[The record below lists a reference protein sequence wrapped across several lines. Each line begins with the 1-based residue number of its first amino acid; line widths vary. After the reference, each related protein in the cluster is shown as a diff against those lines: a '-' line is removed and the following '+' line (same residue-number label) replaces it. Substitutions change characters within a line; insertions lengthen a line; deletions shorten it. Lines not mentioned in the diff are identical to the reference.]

1 MKANVF
7 QKALIILALALLG
20 SSGLRAQ
27 TTVLQF
33 NRWIPPTHF
42 VQTEVL
48 ARWAADVEKVT
59 EGRVKVQVPS
69 SSLGAPPRQ
78 FDLAAQGVA
87 DIVWGV
93 QGYTPER
100 FTSSELAELPFLSD
114 SAEALSV
121 AFWRTHQK
129 YFDTAK
135 EYAGV
140 KLLSVHV
147 QPPGELFAKDRPLR
161 NLADIKGLKIRVVN
175 PASGALAEAMGGVA
189 VSAPV
194 TKLYEVLS
202 HGVVDGTF
210 LTTDGVPQFKL
221 NDLIKHRM
229 TVVGGFYNSAFFL
242 AMNPKSWDRLSKR
255 DQQAVESISGEAF
268 AKRIGRAWDEKQVA
282 AEKQLQQQG
291 VQHTR
296 IDGEMLQD
304 LKRRLSG
311 AEQASIKAATAKGI
325 DGEAALKMIRTEV
338 VNYIKN

>member
-1 MKANVF
+1 MRAYVI
-7 QKALIILALALLG
+7 QKSLLVLVLALLG
-20 SSGLRAQ
+20 SSGVRAQ

-48 ARWAADVEKVT
+48 NRWAADVEKVT
-59 EGRVKVQVPS
+59 EGRVKIQIPS

-100 FTSSELAELPFLSD
+100 FTSSESVELPFLSD

-121 AFWRTHQK
+121 AFWRAQQK
-129 YFDTAK
+129 YFDKAK

-147 QPPGELFAKDRPLR
+147 QPPGELFTKDRPLR
-161 NLADIKGLKIRVVN
+161 NLDDIKGLKIRVVN
-175 PASGALAEAMGGVA
+175 PSTGALAKAMGGVA

-221 NDLIKHRM
+221 TDLIKHRM

-242 AMNPKSWDRLSKR
+242 AMNQKSWDRLSKQ
-255 DQQAVESISGEAF
+255 DQQAIEQISGEAF

-282 AEKQLQQQG
+282 AAKQLQQQG
-291 VQHTR
+291 VPHTR

-311 AEQASIKAATAKGI
+311 SERAWIKVAAEKGI
-325 DGEAALKMIRTEV
+325 DAEAALKMIRAEV
-338 VNYIKN
+338 ANYGKN

>member
-1 MKANVF
+1 MRTR
-7 QKALIILALALLG
+7 LIGKTLLVLVLALPGAG
-20 SSGLRAQ
+20 VVQAQ

-48 ARWAADVEKVT
+48 NRWAADVETVT
-59 EGRVKVQVPS
+59 EGRVKVQIPS

-87 DIVWGV
+87 DIAWGV
-93 QGYTPER
+93 QGYTPGR
-100 FTSSELAELPFLSD
+100 FTSSEGAELPFLSD

-129 YFDTAK
+129 HFEMAN

-140 KLLSVHV
+140 KLLSLHV
-147 QPPGELFAKDRPLR
+147 QPPGELFTKDRPLR
-161 NLADIKGLKIRVVN
+161 NLADIVGLKIRVVN
-175 PASGALAEAMGGVA
+175 PATGALAEALGGVA

-194 TKLYEVLS
+194 TKLYELLS

-221 NDLIKHRM
+221 TDHVKYRM

-242 AMNPKSWDRLSKR
+242 AMNQRSWDRLSAHN
-255 DQQAVESISGEAF
+255 QQAIEKISGEAF
-268 AKRIGRAWDEKQVA
+268 AKRIGRAW
-282 AEKQLQQQG
+282 AEKQAAAEELLRQQG
-291 VQHTR
+291 VRHTR
-296 IDGEMLQD
+296 IEGEMLQG
-304 LKRRLSG
+304 LKSKLAS
-311 AEQASIKAATAKGI
+311 AEQAWTKAVTEKGI
-325 DGEAALKMIRTEV
+325 DGGAALKMIRSEAA
-338 VNYIKN
+338 NYRKN